1 MKIKVFSKTIE
12 IDENN
17 KGIDYFFKNI
27 GITINE
33 ITVVFWYRLR
43 HKISTEQAATELR
56 NLNREQL
63 QDNVLQ
69 SIRDEVDFYDSGQ
82 GYSSYI

>member
-1 MKIKVFSKTIE
+1 MKIKVFSKMIE

-17 KGIDYFFKNI
+17 KGIDFFYNNI
-27 GITINE
+27 GTTINE

-43 HKISTEQAATELR
+43 HKISTEQAAAELR
-56 NLNREQL
+56 DMNKEQL
-63 QDNVLQ
+63 QESVLQ
-69 SIRDEVDFYDSGQ
+69 SIRDELDFYDSGQ